1 MHAVM
6 NQGRRSYGDRTD
18 TTKGVGIYKDVL
30 NCTTVIC
37 DVVTVEY

>member
-1 MHAVM
+1 MPAVM
-6 NQGRRSYGDRTD
+6 NQGGSYGGRTD

-30 NCTTVIC
+30 NYTTVIC